1 MQRDYIKNPQGKILE
16 FVETD
21 SQGNELTFVVYTYER
36 GIYFPLSFFFKKK
49 QYSLKICN
57 ISLLK

>member
-36 GIYFPLSFFFKKK
+36 GIYFPLSFFFQEKTIFIK
-49 QYSLKICN
+49 N
-57 ISLLK
+57 M